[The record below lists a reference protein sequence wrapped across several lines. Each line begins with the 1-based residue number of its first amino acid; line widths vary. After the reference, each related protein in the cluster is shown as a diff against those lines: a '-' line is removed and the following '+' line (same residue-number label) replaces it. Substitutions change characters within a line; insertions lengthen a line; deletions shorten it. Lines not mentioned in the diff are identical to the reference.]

1 MEKKKSIRNI
11 VIFSVVA
18 VSGGFV
24 GMALDRLNP
33 PADTMQGLG
42 ILVWLISP
50 LAANLLLRAFGGDG
64 WKDFGLKLNLKEGWV
79 WYLVALLIVPVVVT
93 VTLVVASAFGAVS
106 LDGLAEKGVAAFLP
120 VLAVGF
126 AGSMVKNIFEEFS
139 WRGYLTPKFAAL
151 GLHPFLNAFLTAVVW
166 VGWHIPYYYFFLP
179 RDVLEMHTPLSI
191 PALLGVAL
199 LVMPFHALAYQE
211 LRFLSGTVWTVWLL
225 HNMANGVSMPMI
237 SEGFV
242 TLKSGYISVFLT
254 PGTEGV
260 LYSLLMGV
268 IGLLLYR
275 WRMRKSAK

>member
-1 MEKKKSIRNI
+1 MDRKKSIRNI
-11 VIFSVVA
+11 VIFSAVA
-18 VSGGFV
+18 VGGGFV
-24 GMALDRLNP
+24 GAALDKANP
-33 PADTMQGLG
+33 PADSMQGLG
-42 ILVWLISP
+42 VLLWLVSP

-64 WKDFGLKLNLKEGWV
+64 WADFGLKPNLKKGWG
-79 WYLVALLIVPVVVT
+79 WYLVSLLIVPVVVT
-93 VTLVVASAFGAVS
+93 VTLVVAAAFGAVS
-106 LDGLAEKGVAAFLP
+106 LDGFAEKGIAAFLP
-120 VLAVGF
+120 VLLVAF

-139 WRGYLTPKFAAL
+139 WRGYLTPRFKAL

-166 VGWHIPYYYFFLP
+166 VSWHIPYYYFFLP
-179 RDVLEMHTPLSI
+179 RDILQMHTPLSI
-191 PALLGVAL
+191 PALIGVAF

-225 HNMANGVSMPMI
+225 HNMANAASMPMI

-260 LYSLLMGV
+260 FYSLLMGV

-275 WRMRKSAK
+275 WRKRKLA